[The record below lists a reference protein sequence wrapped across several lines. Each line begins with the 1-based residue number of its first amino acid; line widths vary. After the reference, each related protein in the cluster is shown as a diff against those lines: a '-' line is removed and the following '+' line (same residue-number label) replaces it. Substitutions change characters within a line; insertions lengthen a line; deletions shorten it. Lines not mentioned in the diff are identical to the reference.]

1 MVKYDVL
8 VIGGGHAGIEASL
21 ASARMGCSTLLLTMN
36 IDTIGL
42 MSCNPAIGGIGK
54 GQLVKELDALGG
66 EMGKNT
72 DKSAISYRQL
82 NTKKGQAVH
91 SSRAQ
96 TDRLIYKNCIL
107 QTIQQQDNL
116 FVRTGTVT
124 KILAKGKQAIGVETS
139 IGEKFYAKALVLSPG
154 TFLSGLIHIGL
165 VSFPAGRIGENPAN
179 ELSTNL
185 KVLGFNIGRF
195 KTGTPARLDGRTI
208 DFTKLEPQYGD
219 ESPMPFSFWT
229 KKKIKNYQ
237 PCYITYTNKK
247 THNIIKSGLDR
258 SPLYTGIIKG
268 TGVRYCP
275 SIEDKVVKFSDRNR
289 HQIFIEPEGL
299 NTIEFY
305 PNGVS
310 TSLPLDI
317 QIKMLRSIKGLE
329 NVEITR
335 PGYAIEHDFCDPRQ
349 LKLTLETRLY
359 ENLFFAGQ
367 INGTTGY
374 EEAGAQGLIAGIN
387 ASLKSK
393 ERPEFILNRS
403 ESYIGVM
410 IDDLVTKGTNEPYRM
425 FTSRVEYRLLLREDN
440 ADLRLSPKGYE
451 LGLIPHIHYK
461 KVLYKKKKIQET
473 MEWLKQT
480 RISPTQKINAKLKE
494 LNTAT
499 IKHSLTLEELLRR
512 PEISF
517 QNIRELVQG
526 CDPQKR
532 LEGVAPL
539 TDDSLLWNVEIEVKY
554 KGYIDRALNDIEKF
568 KELENIK
575 IPNRLDYGQVHSLSN
590 EIREKLTKQRPTNLG
605 QAQRIPGMT
614 PSAIFAL
621 MVYLRRGKK

>member
-258 SPLYTGIIKG
+258 SPLYTGIVKG